1 MFCFQCQ
8 ETTPAAG
15 KFHAALEEDLLL
27 SRTRV
32 NGNQLPKRFQFNFDF
47 RHYSHFNRHSLA
59 TSN

>member
-15 KFHAALEEDLLL
+15 KFHAALEKDLLQ
-27 SRTRV
+27 SRPRV
-32 NGNQLPKRFQFNFDF
+32 NCNLLTERFQCNF

-59 TSN
+59 ISN